1 MSGELN
7 FGLKI
12 KYSFYSA
19 LGFFLVASPETYK
32 FMQQIFGSFI
42 TIASSGGCPTTTGFF
57 IHTFVFFLAMV
68 ALMMFP
74 RDKN

>member
-1 MSGELN
+1 MAGELN
-7 FGLKI
+7 LGLKI

-19 LGFFLVASPETYK
+19 LVFFLVASPETFK
-32 FMQQIFGSFI
+32 FMQQLFGTFI

-57 IHTFVFFLAMV
+57 IHTVIFFLVML

-74 RDKN
+74 RDNA